1 VVVCACR
8 WFRQFDVGGYGVA
21 ADGAEP
27 LLYWCSHSLSKCLA
41 IHWATGDATPLP
53 HCL

>member
-1 VVVCACR
+1 MVVCACR

-21 ADGAEP
+21 AGGALP
-27 LLYWCSHSLSKCLA
+27 GLFHIFSKCLA

>member
-1 VVVCACR
+1 VFVCA
-8 WFRQFDVGGYGVA
+8 GGRF
-21 ADGAEP
+21 AEP
-27 LLYWCSHSLSKCLA
+27 DIHGDGIAALGALVALFGHQIASICLA